1 MGPMFN
7 FLILLFLLLI
17 MIEKRTRKCD
27 RQRLLDRSGWKIGGC
42 FTWRVSLGKSEYST
56 INTCTEK

>member
-17 MIEKRTRKCD
+17 MIEKRTRECD
-27 RQRLLDRSGWKIGGC
+27 RQRRLDRRGWKIGKC

-56 INTCTEK
+56 ISTCTEK